1 MKVTRISPLTHRET
15 TLELD
20 VTPCW
25 GSTNDRPP
33 TPLEMRRVA
42 YYLAVELRQYSAAG
56 KLIDRA
62 ERLEKMIEQTKEEE
76 D

>member
-1 MKVTRISPLTHRET
+1 MTA
-15 TLELD
+15 
-20 VTPCW
+20 PCW

-76 D
+76 